1 MCAMCM
7 PAFLL
12 PASRV
17 YKRGRILAIGWAA
30 YGRVSCKMCL
40 QSWTCPWPQC
50 MFKES
55 ACKPV
60 QCLLQ
65 ALTCTRQNSVWLALT
80 IACLHLPVDVVLT
93 MPSHSL
99 LVLASVSCEPSLL
112 RYSIY
117 SYHYSLSP
125 VAVLLAPTLPGRSLL
140 ALASV
145 CCKSRHE
152 SWIEVAGS
160 SSRLT
165 HHPIDGQMGKDDS
178 ACPSGDAIIIIDR
191 GQRAW
196 Y

>member
-1 MCAMCM
+1 MATSIIISLCADC
-7 PAFLL
+7 
-12 PASRV
+12 
-17 YKRGRILAIGWAA
+17 
-30 YGRVSCKMCL
+30 
-40 QSWTCPWPQC
+40 
-50 MFKES
+50 
-55 ACKPV
+55 

-65 ALTCTRQNSVWLALT
+65 ALTCTSQNSVWLALT

-99 LVLASVSCEPSLL
+99 LVLASVSCESSLL

-125 VAVLLAPTLPGRSLL
+125 IDVLLAPTLPGRSLL

-165 HHPIDGQMGKDDS
+165 HHPIHGQMGKDDS
-178 ACPSGDAIIIIDR
+178 ACPSGDAIIIIDE
-191 GQRAW
+191 GQRACYCKCVGRMSKFLVLFISQSYQTDSRRW
-196 Y
+196 LILLRLKVIF

>member
-1 MCAMCM
+1 
-7 PAFLL
+7 
-12 PASRV
+12 
-17 YKRGRILAIGWAA
+17 
-30 YGRVSCKMCL
+30 MCL
-40 QSWTCPWPQC
+40 QSWTCHRPQC
-50 MFKES
+50 LFKES

-60 QCLLQ
+60 LAMSTSIIISLCADCQCLLQ

-99 LVLASVSCEPSLL
+99 LVLASVSCESSLL

-165 HHPIDGQMGKDDS
+165 HHPIHGQMGKDDS
-178 ACPSGDAIIIIDR
+178 ACPSGDAIIITIR
-191 GQRAW
+191 GQIV
-196 Y
+196 

>member
-30 YGRVSCKMCL
+30 YERVSCKMCL
-40 QSWTCPWPQC
+40 QSWTCHQPQC
-50 MFKES
+50 LFKES

-60 QCLLQ
+60 LAMSTSIIISLCADCQCLLQ

-99 LVLASVSCEPSLL
+99 LVLASVSCESSLL

-117 SYHYSLSP
+117 CLPLFAFTSSCTACPNLAWP
-125 VAVLLAPTLPGRSLL
+125 KPACACQCLLQ
-140 ALASV
+140 V
-145 CCKSRHE
+145 
-152 SWIEVAGS
+152 
-160 SSRLT
+160 SSRVV
-165 HHPIDGQMGKDDS
+165 
-178 ACPSGDAIIIIDR
+178 DR
-191 GQRAW
+191 GRGIFLPSNTSSDPW
-196 Y
+196 TNG